1 MPQRIRLNLLNPQFN
16 NIQTIRMNSM
26 SNLNNNNSFN
36 QNTQFRGF
44 PVGRFN
50 GMISNIVNSKPGCG
64 ACGK

>member
-26 SNLNNNNSFN
+26 SNINNNFFN

-44 PVGRFN
+44 SAGRFN
-50 GMISNIVNSKPGCG
+50 GMISSIVNSKPGCS